1 MWELIIDIF
10 AVCSLGLI
18 LIRVMWF
25 EWNEFKKEIKEI
37 KEIEENNI
45 PYIDADEDEKI
56 SQEIDRF
63 IEENNC
69 YIPKK

>member
-1 MWELIIDIF
+1 MWIYWLLLVVVVLMIIP
-10 AVCSLGLI
+10 LEI
-18 LIRVMWF
+18 LTSEEI
-25 EWNEFKKEIKEI
+25 EISKLEKKKEKNELSY
-37 KEIEENNI
+37 IE
-45 PYIDADEDEKI
+45 ADEDEKI

>member
-1 MWELIIDIF
+1 MLKLTTELF
-10 AVCSLGLI
+10 ALCLIGLF
-18 LIRVMWF
+18 LIRMMWL
-25 EWNEFKKEIKEI
+25 EWNEFKKEL
-37 KEIEENNI
+37 KEIEKSKI
-45 PYIDADEDEKI
+45 PYIEADEDEKI